1 MNMFERI
8 ARDAYPHGA
17 RLNCAICTA
26 NQTATVEQIAE
37 YFRIGWPTHHGVTM
51 NAEPL
56 KAKGS
61 AA

>member
-1 MNMFERI
+1 MNLYAKI
-8 ARDAYPHGA
+8 ANESFPHGA
-17 RLNCAICTA
+17 KLTCTVCDA

-37 YFRIGWPTHHGVTM
+37 YFRKGWPTHHFSTM